1 MQTLRED
8 GRTEMSRDTLHYITL
23 HYITLHYTH
32 THTHMS
38 PKLFTEFLYD
48 LKTYRDEKA
57 GINFDDSV
65 LNYMLYADDLV
76 LCSETREGLQK
87 LLNGLFDFCKDWHL
101 ILNLAKTNVLIY
113 GDKKHARF
121 TFNGEEVSVAK
132 EYKYLGTVFS
142 TNCRDPLKKTKEHL
156 VSKSQ
161 NALFAL
167 KSHVKNSVGQLT
179 PYLSMKMFDVQISPI
194 LGYASEIWFNGKEA
208 REFEKVHLTYLKT
221 MLKVKKSSCNNAVY
235 AECGR
240 FPLLLKQ
247 KVQVLKYWERILHLD
262 QSHLVKKAYN
272 SILSIHKQGQINWC
286 NSVKDVLVEM
296 DMLGAWDDQ
305 CITLQD
311 INIINET
318 LHTKFMNNTL
328 EDIANSTKF
337 PKLRTYKLFKK
348 DFRLENYLVEIEN
361 TKHALALARFR
372 ISSHNLRIETGRYDQ
387 RKTKPEER
395 FCIYCRSQA
404 VEDEQHFLLQCPL
417 YNSERRLL
425 LETANAMIPL
435 FHLLPENE
443 KFSAVMQSKTP
454 KVMTALGNYILH
466 ASRKEA
472 LVQLQIKTLHRD
484 LKVLA
489 KIYSLYY
496 GAKIYLFIRLLR
508 N

>member
-1 MQTLRED
+1 MYEKAKCRVKWKDEVSNEIDSQFGVLQ
-8 GRTEMSRDTLHYITL
+8 GGM
-23 HYITLHYTH
+23 
-32 THTHMS
+32 MS

-48 LKTYRDEKA
+48 LKTYLDEKA

-272 SILSIHKQGQINWC
+272 SILSIHKQGQVNWC

-305 CITLQD
+305 CTSHITRHQ
-311 INIINET
+311 
-318 LHTKFMNNTL
+318 
-328 EDIANSTKF
+328 
-337 PKLRTYKLFKK
+337 
-348 DFRLENYLVEIEN
+348 
-361 TKHALALARFR
+361 
-372 ISSHNLRIETGRYDQ
+372 HN
-387 RKTKPEER
+387 
-395 FCIYCRSQA
+395 
-404 VEDEQHFLLQCPL
+404 
-417 YNSERRLL
+417 
-425 LETANAMIPL
+425 
-435 FHLLPENE
+435 
-443 KFSAVMQSKTP
+443 
-454 KVMTALGNYILH
+454 
-466 ASRKEA
+466 
-472 LVQLQIKTLHRD
+472 
-484 LKVLA
+484 
-489 KIYSLYY
+489 
-496 GAKIYLFIRLLR
+496 
-508 N
+508 